1 MMVLLLS
8 VKMKWEAQPVQ
19 SKGNLSSL
27 FLVGHKDSTILV
39 YVTISLK
46 ISLKLQFGYFEM
58 CIILIGAAPADYF
71 GI

>member
-8 VKMKWEAQPVQ
+8 VKMKWEAELVQ

-27 FLVGHKDSTILV
+27 FLVGHKDCTILV

-58 CIILIGAAPADYF
+58 CIILKSAAPADYI